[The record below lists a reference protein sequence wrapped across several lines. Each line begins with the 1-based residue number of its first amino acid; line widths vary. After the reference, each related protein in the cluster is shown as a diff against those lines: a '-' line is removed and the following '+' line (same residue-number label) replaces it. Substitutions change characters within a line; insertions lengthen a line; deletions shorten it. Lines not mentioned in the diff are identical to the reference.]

1 MEKWYS
7 ENVYYDYSTGRCKA
21 LKEAKLPD
29 FGWEVEVKQ
38 PLEGGDSCLHFTQVV
53 WKSSKILGLGKATA
67 KSGKV
72 WLVAQYRPPGNTRR
86 PGAFQAKFLDIT
98 ENADLTDLGKF

>member
-1 MEKWYS
+1 M
-7 ENVYYDYSTGRCKA
+7 
-21 LKEAKLPD
+21 KEAKLPD

-38 PLEGGDSCLHFTQVV
+38 PLEGGDACLHFTQVV

-67 KSGKV
+67 KSGTN
-72 WLVAQYRPPGNTRR
+72 WLVAQYQPPGNSRR
-86 PGAFQAKFLDIT
+86 PGAFQAKFLDIR

>member
-7 ENVYYDYSTGRCKA
+7 ENVHYDYSTGRRKA

-29 FGWEVEVKQ
+29 FGWEVE
-38 PLEGGDSCLHFTQVV
+38 PLEGGAACLHFTQVV

-67 KSGKV
+67 KSGKI
-72 WLVAQYRPPGNTRR
+72 WLVAQYQPPGNTRR
-86 PGAFQAKFLDIT
+86 PGAFQAKFLDIH

>member
-29 FGWEVEVKQ
+29 FGWEVE
-38 PLEGGDSCLHFTQVV
+38 PLEGGAACLHFTQVV

-67 KSGKV
+67 KSGTN
-72 WLVAQYRPPGNTRR
+72 WLVAQYQPPGNSRR
-86 PGAFQAKFLDIT
+86 PGAFQAKFLDVH

>member
-29 FGWEVEVKQ
+29 FGWEVE
-38 PLEGGDSCLHFTQVV
+38 PLEGGAACLHFTQVV

-67 KSGKV
+67 KSGTN
-72 WLVAQYRPPGNTRR
+72 WLVAQYQPPGNTRR
-86 PGAFQAKFLDIT
+86 PGAFQAKFLDIH

>member
-29 FGWEVEVKQ
+29 LGWEVE
-38 PLEGGDSCLHFTQVV
+38 PLEGGAACLHFTQVV

-67 KSGKV
+67 KSGTN
-72 WLVAQYRPPGNTRR
+72 WLVAQYQPPGNSRR
-86 PGAFQAKFLDIT
+86 PGAFQAKFLDVH